1 MKIQKM
7 SHSNFFTRIQIF
19 YFRNKLSSQCC
30 QIRLFLVIFK
40 HSVLENLMFYCRL
53 HGGLEPL
60 VELIKDSENSSN
72 KKLLAAVTGALWKVA
87 SDAENVERL
96 IDLGIVPTLIR
107 LLLDN
112 SDALD
117 DLQFNPLK
125 IAVLTNVVGAL
136 AETAKTS
143 QSNR

>member
-1 MKIQKM
+1 
-7 SHSNFFTRIQIF
+7 
-19 YFRNKLSSQCC
+19 
-30 QIRLFLVIFK
+30 
-40 HSVLENLMFYCRL
+40 MFYCRL

-125 IAVLTNVVGAL
+125 IAVLTNVQSRFTSILLSGVPGSLRL
-136 AETAKTS
+136 AYH
-143 QSNR
+143 NRRCPCFYVVLEAQ